1 MKHDHARTS
10 KAASKAGEPTSADD
24 ARDLLRRVRRIRL
37 RTRHVVSA
45 ALAGQYH
52 SAFKGRGMEFEE
64 VRPYQ
69 IGDDVRSIDW
79 NVSARL
85 GEPHIKLFREERELT
100 VMLAV
105 DVSGSL
111 AFGTT
116 TQFKRDVVAEL
127 VATGRRG
134 DRHSVAGE
142 HGHLSP
148 PLASVYNPYSYMII
162 LEHM

>member
-1 MKHDHARTS
+1 
-10 KAASKAGEPTSADD
+10 
-24 ARDLLRRVRRIRL
+24 
-37 RTRHVVSA
+37 
-45 ALAGQYH
+45 
-52 SAFKGRGMEFEE
+52 MEFEE

-127 VATGRRG
+127 VATLAFSASFNTLLN
-134 DRHSVAGE
+134 DRIQ
-142 HGHLSP
+142 HLQR
-148 PLASVYNPYSYMII
+148 
-162 LEHM
+162 E